1 MATDKNPRKELVDT
15 IINSMKNRDGV
26 WQKTWANL
34 VGSEAPYN
42 PITGTKYRGVNFL
55 VLSLEQTELDTIDPR
70 WCTFK
75 QAVAAGYQITRGSK
89 AAQASFYD
97 LNVSLNDGS
106 KDYYI
111 KAKSVDG
118 YVSKVIDHYR
128 TQYPAKST
136 EIRDAVNKAAQF
148 TTLSDKAKLALF
160 VTELNKATG
169 ADIKILSAA
178 VMKSFPIFNYSQ
190 LQNVP
195 ALEIKPINN
204 FEPIHRAEGILVAS
218 GAKIFHDNANENYY
232 SPKKHEI
239 HLTPKESFKS
249 PEAYY
254 STALHEIGH
263 WTKGDGLPRNLKV
276 DGEVNTDR
284 LAYAREELRA
294 ELASVFMS
302 SDLNLKLDIQNHSAY
317 LGSYLEVLNNDYTEF
332 FAAVSDAQKIASH
345 VIGFEKR
352 MDLESTEAKE
362 LQTNNPEL
370 YQKIVEYNAQTALLT
385 TEQPAND
392 FEVGDVYITKW
403 QGEIRKFEITE
414 IDNSK
419 LTVLDQAVEIPLE
432 HTRESFQQ
440 MLNDYGCE
448 KLDTLSPQVLL
459 DSDYLVYGQE
469 LLNKEFNNVARQ
481 DIEGV
486 FIFDDADTAQQFI
499 DKLTLD
505 YNVPSNTIHSYNFD
519 RSNKHLNFINEGE
532 QGFPVAIDSKYYAEA
547 QKLFTRDYMMSGDED
562 PQLGFVFSSDDEAI
576 EFIDKLTTELNIP
589 KSAINDYDLTRPI
602 ASEILPANIWG
613 STKSPDSA
621 IIQPDY
627 LVNIA
632 NKTANTPAQVQI
644 EARKPAHEALKDMD
658 TSDSTQK
665 PNSNKAYLETFFE
678 EKNLPFKEFIV
689 THNEETHFIPNDAVI
704 DYVIN
709 SLDSVNQGKVKDVLV
724 KLDFANADIN
734 HFLEHCATGM
744 VLQRAAD
751 LDLSES
757 AIKVTLDS
765 TIEKPMESTDAS
777 FDASVDRVID
787 DDNDFSR

>member
-15 IINSMKNRDGV
+15 IINSIKNRDGV

-34 VGSEAPYN
+34 TGSESPYN

-75 QAVAAGYQITRGSK
+75 QAVAAGYQITKGSK

-97 LNVSLNDGS
+97 LNVSLNDGG

-118 YVSKVIDHYR
+118 YVAKIIDHYR
-128 TQYPAKST
+128 TQYLSRAT
-136 EIRDAVNKAAQF
+136 EIRAAVNKAAQF
-148 TTLSDKAKLALF
+148 TALADKAKLALF
-160 VTELNKATG
+160 VTELNTATG
-169 ADIKILSAA
+169 ADITISSTA

-195 ALEIKPINN
+195 ELEIKPVNN
-204 FEPIHRAEGILVAS
+204 FEPIQRAEGILVAS
-218 GAKIFHDNANENYY
+218 GAKIFHGNANENYY

-263 WTKGDGLPRNLKV
+263 WTKGDGLPRNLKIE
-276 DGEVNTDR
+276 GEVNTDR

-317 LGSYLEVLNNDYTEF
+317 LGSYLEVLSNDYTEF

-345 VIGFEKR
+345 VINFEKR
-352 MDLESTEAKE
+352 LDLESIEAKE

-370 YQKIVEYNAQTALLT
+370 YQKIVEFNTQAVLLT
-385 TEQPAND
+385 TEKPDHNPSKD
-392 FEVGDVYITKW
+392 FAIGDIYMAKW
-403 QGEIRKFEITE
+403 QGIIRKFEIDG
-414 IDNSK
+414 IDNNK
-419 LTVLDQAVEIPLE
+419 LTIIDHAFEVTVEY
-432 HTRESFQQ
+432 TRESFQQ
-440 MLNDYGCE
+440 MLAEYNCE
-448 KLDTLSPQVLL
+448 KLDTLSPQVLI

-469 LLNKEFNNVARQ
+469 LLNSEFQNVARQ
-481 DIEGV
+481 DIEEV
-486 FIFDDADTAQQFI
+486 FIFNDAGTAQQFI

-519 RSNKHLNFINEGE
+519 RSDNHLNFINEGD
-532 QGFPVAIDSKYYAEA
+532 QGFPVTVDSQYYAEA
-547 QKLFTRDYMMSGDED
+547 QKLFTRDYIMFADAD
-562 PQLGFVFSSDDEAI
+562 PQLGFVFGSDDDAI

-589 KSAINDYDLTRPI
+589 KNAINDYDLTRPI
-602 ASEILPANIWG
+602 TSEILPANI
-613 STKSPDSA
+613 P
-621 IIQPDY
+621 IQ
-627 LVNIA
+627 
-632 NKTANTPAQVQI
+632 AQL
-644 EARKPAHEALKDMD
+644 EAREPAHEVLQDFD
-658 TSDSTQK
+658 TPASAQK
-665 PNSNKAYLETFFE
+665 SNPNKAYLETFFE
-678 EKNLPFKEFIV
+678 EKDLPFKEFIV

-709 SLDSVNQGKVKDVLV
+709 SLDSVNQGKIKEVLI

-734 HFLEHCATGM
+734 HFLEHCASGM

-751 LDLSES
+751 IENAKPLQEPTSEI
-757 AIKVTLDS
+757 AIDSNKS
-765 TIEKPMESTDAS
+765 TIEKFPELSNEQ
-777 FDASVDRVID
+777 IE

>member
-34 VGSEAPYN
+34 AGSEAPYN

-75 QAVAAGYQITRGSK
+75 QAVAAGYQITKGSK

-97 LNVSLNDGS
+97 LNVSLNDGN

-128 TQYPAKST
+128 TQYPTKST

-160 VTELNKATG
+160 VTELNNATG
-169 ADIKILSAA
+169 ANIKISSAA

-195 ALEIKPINN
+195 ELEIKPVNS

-276 DGEVNTDR
+276 EGEVNTDR

-332 FAAVSDAQKIASH
+332 FAAVSDAQKIASR

-352 MDLESTEAKE
+352 LDLDSTEAKE

-370 YQKIVEYNAQTALLT
+370 YQKIVAYNSQADLS
-385 TEQPAND
+385 
-392 FEVGDVYITKW
+392 ITNKP
-403 QGEIRKFEITE
+403 
-414 IDNSK
+414 DNSMD
-419 LTVLDQAVEIPLE
+419 V
-432 HTRESFQQ
+432 
-440 MLNDYGCE
+440 
-448 KLDTLSPQVLL
+448 
-459 DSDYLVYGQE
+459 
-469 LLNKEFNNVARQ
+469 
-481 DIEGV
+481 
-486 FIFDDADTAQQFI
+486 
-499 DKLTLD
+499 
-505 YNVPSNTIHSYNFD
+505 
-519 RSNKHLNFINEGE
+519 INENE
-532 QGFPVAIDSKYYAEA
+532 QDFPVTVDSQYYAEA

-562 PQLGFVFSSDDEAI
+562 PQLGFVFGSDDDAK

-602 ASEILPANIWG
+602 TSEILPANIWG
-613 STKSPDSA
+613 SAKSPDSA
-621 IIQPDY
+621 AIQPDY
-627 LVNIA
+627 LVNKPVGA
-632 NKTANTPAQVQI
+632 PAQVQL
-644 EARKPAHEALKDMD
+644 EARKPAHEVLQDFD
-658 TSDSTQK
+658 TPASKKS
-665 PNSNKAYLETFFE
+665 NSNKAYLETFFE

-689 THNEETHFIPNDAVI
+689 THNEETHFISNNAVI

-709 SLDSVNQGKVKDVLV
+709 SLDSVNQEKVKNILV
-724 KLDFANADIN
+724 TLDFANADVN

-751 LDLSES
+751 LEMSES

-765 TIEKPMESTDAS
+765 TTEKSLEPTDAS
-777 FDASVDRVID
+777 VASSVDTSI